1 MPMSHDQGVELGE
14 DLLDWNQSQIK
25 QIFLHLLCLFLVSKR
40 RIAISFDCFD
50 CRLKRRSRQEQE
62 LGQAF
67 SSQTGQAWRFN
78 LFISFPPNVLSLSVS
93 AIVKQKFEPCTEIQ
107 TFAST
112 LSVLRWPWLSKA
124 LIWRHRICEPGA
136 SIASL
141 REAKAKRRQPK
152 RSDCN
157 FRTVCFL
164 SLSRDTF
171 ATFARKGMRQIPE
184 FLQIQ
189 GYKVS

>member
-93 AIVKQKFEPCTEIQ
+93 AIVKQKFEACTEIQ

-124 LIWRHRICEPGA
+124 LIWRHRICEQKIWLQF
-136 SIASL
+136 SNCVFSQSFE
-141 REAKAKRRQPK
+141 RYF
-152 RSDCN
+152 CN
-157 FRTVCFL
+157 LCTQ
-164 SLSRDTF
+164 RDETNSWVSSNP
-171 ATFARKGMRQIPE
+171 R
-184 FLQIQ
+184 LQ
-189 GYKVS
+189 G